1 MTNEEI
7 YESPDKDIVRRPII
21 LSQVQ
26 SVLVFGLV
34 ALLALIFARP
44 TRLFWA
50 GFLLAV
56 IYWTDRKFFVW
67 RLFELNERL
76 KRIEHKI
83 NGFVP
88 RNREPS

>member
-1 MTNEEI
+1 MTTEEL

-26 SVLVFGLV
+26 TALVFGVV

-44 TRLFWA
+44 TRSFWI

-56 IYWTDRKFFVW
+56 IYWTDRKLFVC

-83 NGFVP
+83 NAVVP
-88 RNREPS
+88 RNTEST